1 MYTKE
6 GNLGISKA
14 CLGPYTMELSFAK
27 IVNGGCKA
35 LTVFAK
41 NFIKDVWQV
50 SDYDCPSLVQS

>member
-41 NFIKDVWQV
+41 NFIKDV
-50 SDYDCPSLVQS
+50 